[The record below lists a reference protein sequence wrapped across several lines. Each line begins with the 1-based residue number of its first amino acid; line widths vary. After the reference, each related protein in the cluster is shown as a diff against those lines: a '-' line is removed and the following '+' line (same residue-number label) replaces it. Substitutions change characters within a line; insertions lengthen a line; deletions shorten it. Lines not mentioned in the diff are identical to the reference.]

1 MAESGLE
8 ISTFQHLSS
17 LLTGW
22 ISAPS
27 NDSAN
32 DYCLPLSTRLFL
44 MNGLLF
50 HLSKTIWCYTEH
62 LLEAADEL
70 PRITIADLF
79 ADVIEFP
86 LSCFQQLCCFSEFEI
101 FDSFREGP
109 SGLLLKHAAQIGF
122 IVMEFCSQVMER
134 NGAVM
139 IVHIVDHVEYS
150 LVP

>member
-50 HLSKTIWCYTEH
+50 HISKTIWCYTEH

-70 PRITIADLF
+70 PRIAVADLLT
-79 ADVIEFP
+79 DLIQFP
-86 LSCFQQLCCFSEFEI
+86 AFRFQ
-101 FDSFREGP
+101 
-109 SGLLLKHAAQIGF
+109 
-122 IVMEFCSQVMER
+122 EFCRFSQFKFLDR
-134 NGAVM
+134 
-139 IVHIVDHVEYS
+139 
-150 LVP
+150 L